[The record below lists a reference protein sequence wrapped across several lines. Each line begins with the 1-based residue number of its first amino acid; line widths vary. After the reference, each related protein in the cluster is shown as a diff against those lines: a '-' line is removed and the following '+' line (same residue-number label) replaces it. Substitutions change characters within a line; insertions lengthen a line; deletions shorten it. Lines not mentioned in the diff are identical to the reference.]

1 MAIDPGD
8 FLAVDDQLDADVRA
22 VRDTVRSYAAAE
34 LAPHVSEWYETGGL
48 PIEAAKGLAK
58 LGLFGMHLTG
68 YGCAGLSA
76 TAYGVACRELEAVD
90 SGLRS
95 FVSAHGSLA
104 MTAVHRWGTEEQRT
118 KWLPGM
124 ASGEL
129 IGCFGLT
136 EAEAGSD
143 PGSMRTTAVRD
154 GDDWVINGTKMWI
167 TNGTFADL
175 AVVWAKAA
183 DPEGPDGPEGGRIRG
198 FLVPTDTP
206 GFTAAKIERK
216 LSLRASVTA
225 ELSLD
230 EVRVPADAVLPG
242 ARGLSG
248 PLTCL
253 NEARFGIL
261 WGAVGAARSCYLE
274 ALRHCSARTQFGRQ
288 LASFQLVQAKLAEM
302 VVAVNS
308 AALNALHLGR
318 LKDAGEIEPE
328 QISFGKLANVR
339 AAAEVARTAR
349 SLLGGAGIT
358 LDHTVMRHMNNLETV
373 MTYEGTEEMH
383 LLSIAR
389 SVTGISAFR

>member
-8 FLAVDDQLDADVRA
+8 FLAVDDQLDADARA
-22 VRDTVRSYAAAE
+22 VRDTVRSYAEAE
-34 LAPHVSEWYETGGL
+34 LAPNVSEWYETGGL
-48 PIEAAKGLAK
+48 PIEVAKGLGK
-58 LGLFGMHLTG
+58 LGLFGMYLTG

-104 MTAVHRWGTEEQRT
+104 MSAIHHWGSEEQRT

-136 EAEAGSD
+136 EVEAGSD

-154 GDDWVINGTKMWI
+154 GDAWVLNGSKMWI
-167 TNGTFADL
+167 TNGTFADV

-183 DPEGPDGPEGGRIRG
+183 DPDGPDDGRIRG

-206 GFTAAKIERK
+206 GFAAAKIERK

-230 EVRVPADAVLPG
+230 GVRLPADAVLPG

-261 WGAVGAARSCYLE
+261 WGAVGAARACYLE
-274 ALRHCSARTQFGRQ
+274 ALRHCLVRTQFGRQ

-302 VVAVNS
+302 VVAVNG
-308 AALNALHLGR
+308 AALNAVHLGR
-318 LKDAGEIEPE
+318 LKDAGVIEPE

-339 AAAEVARTAR
+339 AAAAVARTAR

-383 LLSIAR
+383 TLSIAR